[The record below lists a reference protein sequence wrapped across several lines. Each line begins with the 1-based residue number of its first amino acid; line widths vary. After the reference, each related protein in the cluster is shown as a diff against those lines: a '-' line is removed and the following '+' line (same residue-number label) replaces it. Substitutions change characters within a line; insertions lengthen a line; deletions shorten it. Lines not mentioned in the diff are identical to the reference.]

1 MAESR
6 NVSERTKSARDIFE
20 QSRGIASRLFSRSA
34 QERVMDIADRYA
46 NNIRSYLGNNYN
58 INTQVPRSV
67 YMGRRNNR

>member
-67 YMGRRNNR
+67 YTGRRNNR

>member
-1 MAESR
+1 MAESPR
-6 NVSERTKSARDIFE
+6 VSERTKSARQIFE
-20 QSRGIASRLFSRSA
+20 QSRGVASRLFSRSA

-46 NNIRSYLGNNYN
+46 NNIRAYLGNNYN

>member
-1 MAESR
+1 MAESSR
-6 NVSERTKSARDIFE
+6 VRERTKSARQIFE
-20 QSRGIASRLFSRSA
+20 QSRGVASRLFSRSA

-46 NNIRSYLGNNYN
+46 NNIRAYLGNNYN